1 MTTLQSQPVLA
12 SDPGVL
18 ARVAQMQARYP
29 KANPLAIL
37 PDVDPRQIPRHI
49 AVIMD
54 GNGRWAKQRGFP
66 RIFGHRNG
74 ARALRETVEE
84 AGRLGVEA
92 MTFYSFSLENWRR
105 PADEVQALMLLCVAY
120 CEGEREA
127 LVRDDIRFRWIG
139 RREGLPAEVLA
150 ALDGVVDATKNC
162 KGPTLCVAVNYG
174 SRAELADAAKAIAR
188 DVAAGRIAPE
198 QVDELAVASRLY
210 APDLPDPD
218 LLIRTAGE
226 LRVSNYLLWQISYAE
241 LYVTDVLWPDF
252 GAADLHTAVR
262 DYARRTRRFGGLT
275 DADLSIVEKNDAT
288 TSGGAVSGAGDA

>member
-1 MTTLQSQPVLA
+1 
-12 SDPGVL
+12 
-18 ARVAQMQARYP
+18 
-29 KANPLAIL
+29 
-37 PDVDPRQIPRHI
+37 
-49 AVIMD
+49 
-54 GNGRWAKQRGFP
+54 
-66 RIFGHRNG
+66 GHRNG

-105 PADEVQALMLLCVAY
+105 PADEVQALMLLCVSY

-139 RREGLPAEVLA
+139 RREGLPPEVLT
-150 ALDGVVDATKNC
+150 ALDGVVEATKNC

-188 DVAAGRIAPE
+188 DVAAGKLTPE
-198 QVDELAVASRLY
+198 QVDERALASRLY
-210 APDLPDPD
+210 APELPDPD

-252 GAADLHTAVR
+252 GAAELHTAIR
-262 DYARRTRRFGGLT
+262 DFSRRTRRFGGLT
-275 DADLSIVEKNDAT
+275 DADLSIIEKSDPKKG
-288 TSGGAVSGAGDA
+288 SGGG